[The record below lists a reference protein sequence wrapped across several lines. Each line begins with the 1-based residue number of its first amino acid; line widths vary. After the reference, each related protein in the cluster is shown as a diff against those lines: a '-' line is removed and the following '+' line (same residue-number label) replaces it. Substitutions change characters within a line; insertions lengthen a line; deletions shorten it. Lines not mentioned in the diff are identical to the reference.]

1 MKIAA
6 TIVLACLGLLA
17 AGCGESTS
25 TTLTTTTTTGE
36 GDRRGAR
43 TMSFAITDAGCE
55 PNRAET
61 TSGLVTFE
69 VENKGAAG
77 VTELEVIKDKRILGE
92 VENLADG
99 LNGHF
104 SLTLQPGEY
113 ELYCPNGTTQERG
126 TLTVTGDQVAR
137 DDDKAAQK
145 AIATYKAYVLGQAAL
160 LEPRTKAFTNA
171 IRAGDIAKAKKLF
184 PTSREPYERIE
195 PVAES
200 FGDLDPQ
207 IDARAGD
214 VPAATW
220 TGFHRLEKM
229 LWVENATAAE
239 MKPFADELD
248 ADVAKL
254 VSNVKSA
261 DYQTAQIANGAKS
274 LMDEIG
280 ASKVTGEEDRYSH
293 TDLYDFK
300 ANVDG
305 AKAVFDSM
313 HPILQKRAPTLAVTI
328 TNAFAEMNS
337 AMEPFRSGRGW
348 VTYTKVAA
356 AERRGL
362 SRSVDALALPLSN
375 MAAIVAQ

>member
-1 MKIAA
+1 MKLIAA
-6 TIVLACLGLLA
+6 AVAVTTIGVLT
-17 AGCGESTS
+17 AGCGSS
-25 TTLTTTTTTGE
+25 SDAATTTASETTKNGSKTV
-36 GDRRGAR
+36 AF
-43 TMSFAITDAGCE
+43 TLTDAGCD
-55 PNRAET
+55 PISAET
-61 TSGLVTFE
+61 TSGLVTFK
-69 VENKGAAG
+69 VENTGASG

-92 VENLADG
+92 VENLAAG
-99 LNGHF
+99 LNGGF
-104 SLTLQPGEY
+104 SLTLQPGTY

-126 TLTVTGDQVAR
+126 TLTVKGAQVAS
-137 DDDKAAQK
+137 DDNAAARK
-145 AIATYKAYVLGQAAL
+145 AIAAYETYVNGQAAQL
-160 LEPRTKAFTNA
+160 GPRTTAFTDA
-171 IRAGDIAKAKKLF
+171 IRAGNVAKAKKLF
-184 PTSREPYERIE
+184 PTAREPYERIE

-229 LWVENATAAE
+229 LWVDQASAAE
-239 MKPFADELD
+239 MKPFADKLD
-248 ADVAKL
+248 TDVAKL
-254 VSNVKSA
+254 IALVKTA

-305 AKAVFDSM
+305 AMAVFESL
-313 HPILQKRAPTLAVTI
+313 HPILAKRAPSVATTI
-328 TNAFAEMNS
+328 AKQFTEMES
-337 AMEPFRSGRGW
+337 AMAPFRAGTGW
-348 VTYTKVAA
+348 VSYTQVKPDD
-356 AERRGL
+356 RKTL

>member
-6 TIVLACLGLLA
+6 LAALTSFGLLA
-17 AGCGESTS
+17 AGCGESTMS
-25 TTLTTTTTTGE
+25 SGTTTTG
-36 GDRRGAR
+36 DKNGAK
-43 TMSFAITDAGCE
+43 TMQFAITDAGCE
-55 PNRAET
+55 PNTAET
-61 TSGLVTFE
+61 TSGLVTFQ

-77 VTELEVIKDKRILGE
+77 VTELEVIKGKRILGE

-99 LNGHF
+99 LNGKF
-104 SLTLQPGEY
+104 SLTLQPGDY

-126 TLTVTGDQVAR
+126 TLTVTGEQVAS
-137 DDDKAAQK
+137 DDNAAARK
-145 AIATYKAYVLGQAAL
+145 AIAAYKAYVIGQAAIL
-160 LEPRTKAFTNA
+160 GPRTTEFTDA
-171 IRAGDIAKAKKLF
+171 VRAGDVAKAKKLF
-184 PTSREPYERIE
+184 PTAREPYERIE

-229 LWVENATAAE
+229 LWVDNARAAE
-239 MKPFADELD
+239 MKPFADKLD
-248 ADVAKL
+248 QDTAKL
-254 VSNVKSA
+254 IGLVKTA

-305 AKAVFDSM
+305 AKAVFESLQ
-313 HPILQKRAPTLAVTI
+313 PILEKRAPTLAVTI
-328 TNAFAEMNS
+328 TNTFADMDD
-337 AMEPFRSGRGW
+337 AMEPFRAGPGW
-348 VTYTKVAA
+348 VTYTKVDAA
-356 AERRGL
+356 DRRGL

>member
-1 MKIAA
+1 
-6 TIVLACLGLLA
+6 
-17 AGCGESTS
+17 
-25 TTLTTTTTTGE
+25 
-36 GDRRGAR
+36 
-43 TMSFAITDAGCE
+43 
-55 PNRAET
+55 
-61 TSGLVTFE
+61 
-69 VENKGAAG
+69 
-77 VTELEVIKDKRILGE
+77 VIKDKRILGE
-92 VENLADG
+92 VENVADG
-99 LNGHF
+99 LTAHF

-126 TLTVTGDQVAR
+126 TLTVTGDQVAS
-137 DDDKAAQK
+137 DDDEAARK
-145 AIATYKAYVLGQAAL
+145 AIAAYKTYVLAQAAL

-171 IRAGDIAKAKKLF
+171 IRAGDTAKAKKLF

-214 VPAATW
+214 VPASTW
-220 TGFHRLEKM
+220 TGYHRLEKM
-229 LWVENATAAE
+229 LWVDKATAAE
-239 MKPFADELD
+239 MKPFADKLD
-248 ADVAKL
+248 TDVAKL
-254 VSNVKSA
+254 VSNVKTA
-261 DYQTAQIANGAKS
+261 NYQTAQIANGAKS

-305 AKAVFDSM
+305 AKAVFTSLR
-313 HPILQKRAPTLAVTI
+313 PILEKRAPTLTVTI
-328 TNAFAEMNS
+328 TDAFANMDD
-337 AMEPFRSGRGW
+337 AMEPFRSGPGW
-348 VTYTKVAA
+348 FTYTKVDSVD
-356 AERRGL
+356 RRGL

>member
-1 MKIAA
+1 MKVAA
-6 TIVLACLGLLA
+6 LVALTSFGLLA
-17 AGCGESTS
+17 AGCGESTTAS
-25 TTLTTTTTTGE
+25 GTTTTTSDKNGPK
-36 GDRRGAR
+36 
-43 TMSFAITDAGCE
+43 TMQFALTDAGCE
-55 PNRAET
+55 PNTAET

-99 LNGHF
+99 LNGKF
-104 SLTLQPGEY
+104 SLTLQPGDY
-113 ELYCPNGTTQERG
+113 ELYCPNGSTKERG
-126 TLTVTGDQVAR
+126 TLTVTGATVAN
-137 DDDKAAQK
+137 DDNAAARK
-145 AIATYKAYVLGQAAL
+145 AIAAYKAYVIGQAGIL
-160 LEPRTKAFTNA
+160 GPRTTAFTDA
-171 IRAGDIAKAKKLF
+171 VRAGDVAKAKKLF
-184 PTSREPYERIE
+184 PTAREPYERIE

-220 TGFHRLEKM
+220 TGFHKLEKM
-229 LWVENATAAE
+229 LWVDNSTAAE
-239 MKPFADELD
+239 MKPFADKLD
-248 ADVAKL
+248 RDTAKL
-254 VSNVKSA
+254 IALVKTA

-305 AKAVFDSM
+305 AKAVFKSM
-313 HPILQKRAPTLAVTI
+313 QPILEKRAPTLAVTI
-328 TNAFAEMNS
+328 TNAFGDMDD
-337 AMEPFRSGRGW
+337 AMKPFRAGPGW
-348 VTYTKVAA
+348 VTYTKVDAVD
-356 AERRGL
+356 RRGL

>member
-1 MKIAA
+1 VKIAA
-6 TIVLACLGLLA
+6 SVALTSLGLIA
-17 AGCGESTS
+17 AGCGE
-25 TTLTTTTTTGE
+25 TTTSSGTTTPTG
-36 GDRRGAR
+36 GSSNGAK
-43 TMSFAITDAGCE
+43 TMEFAITDAGCE
-55 PNRAET
+55 PNTAAT
-61 TSGLVTFE
+61 TSGLVTFN

-104 SLTLQPGEY
+104 SLTLQPGDY

-126 TLTVTGDQVAR
+126 TLKVTGDTVAS
-137 DDDKAAQK
+137 DDNAAARK
-145 AIATYKAYVLGQAAL
+145 AIAAYKAYVIGQAAL
-160 LEPRTKAFTNA
+160 LTPRVTEFTDA
-171 IRAGDIAKAKKLF
+171 VRAGDTAKAKKLF
-184 PTSREPYERIE
+184 PTAREPYERIE

-229 LWVENATAAE
+229 LWVDNSSAAE
-239 MKPFADELD
+239 MKPFADKLD
-248 ADVAKL
+248 KDVAKL
-254 VSNVKSA
+254 VALVQTA

-305 AKAVFDSM
+305 AKAVFKSM
-313 HPILQKRAPTLAVTI
+313 HPILAKRAPTLAATI
-328 TNAFAEMNS
+328 TNAF
-337 AMEPFRSGRGW
+337 G
-348 VTYTKVAA
+348 VIDV
-356 AERRGL
+356 
-362 SRSVDALALPLSN
+362 
-375 MAAIVAQ
+375 

>member
-1 MKIAA
+1 M
-6 TIVLACLGLLA
+6 
-17 AGCGESTS
+17 
-25 TTLTTTTTTGE
+25 
-36 GDRRGAR
+36 
-43 TMSFAITDAGCE
+43 
-55 PNRAET
+55 
-61 TSGLVTFE
+61 
-69 VENKGAAG
+69 
-77 VTELEVIKDKRILGE
+77 IKDKRILGE

-126 TLTVTGDQVAR
+126 TLTVTGETVAS
-137 DDDKAAQK
+137 DDNAAARR
-145 AIATYKAYVLGQAAL
+145 AIAAYKAYVIGQAAI
-160 LEPRTKAFTNA
+160 LEPRTTAFTDA
-171 IRAGDIAKAKKLF
+171 VRAGDLAKAKKLF
-184 PTSREPYERIE
+184 PTAREPYERIE

-200 FGDLDPQ
+200 FGDLDPE

-229 LWVENATAAE
+229 LWVDNATPAQ
-239 MKPFADELD
+239 MKPFADKLD
-248 ADVAKL
+248 TDVAKL
-254 VSNVKSA
+254 VALVKTA

-305 AKAVFDSM
+305 ARAVFTSLQ
-313 HPILQKRAPTLAVTI
+313 PILKKRAPTLATTI
-328 TNAFAEMNS
+328 TSGFAEMDD
-337 AMEPFRSGRGW
+337 AMAQFRRGPGW
-348 VTYTKVAA
+348 VTYTKVDAA
-356 AERRGL
+356 DRRGL
-362 SRSVDALALPLSN
+362 SRAVDALALPLSN

>member
-1 MKIAA
+1 VKVAGLVA
-6 TIVLACLGLLA
+6 LTSLGLLA
-17 AGCGESTS
+17 AGCGESTTAS
-25 TTLTTTTTTGE
+25 GTTTTTS
-36 GDRRGAR
+36 DRNGPK
-43 TMSFAITDAGCE
+43 TMQFAITDAGCE
-55 PNRAET
+55 PNTAET
-61 TSGLVTFE
+61 TSGLVTFQ

-99 LNGHF
+99 LNGKF
-104 SLTLQPGEY
+104 SLTLQPGDY

-126 TLTVTGDQVAR
+126 TLTVTGATVASE
-137 DDDKAAQK
+137 DNAAARK
-145 AIATYKAYVLGQAAL
+145 AIAAYKAYVIGQAAIL
-160 LEPRTKAFTNA
+160 GPRTTAFTDA
-171 IRAGDIAKAKKLF
+171 VRAGDVAKAKKLF
-184 PTSREPYERIE
+184 PTAREPYERIE

-220 TGFHRLEKM
+220 TGFHKLEKM
-229 LWVENATAAE
+229 LWVDNSTAAE
-239 MKPFADELD
+239 MKPFADKLD
-248 ADVAKL
+248 TDTAKL
-254 VSNVKSA
+254 IALVKTA

-305 AKAVFDSM
+305 AKAVFKSM
-313 HPILQKRAPTLAVTI
+313 QPILEKRAPTLAVTI
-328 TNAFAEMNS
+328 TKAFGDMDD
-337 AMEPFRSGRGW
+337 AMEPFRAGPGW
-348 VTYTKVAA
+348 VTYTKVDAVD
-356 AERRGL
+356 RRGL

>member
-1 MKIAA
+1 VKIAA
-6 TIVLACLGLLA
+6 LAALTSFGLLA
-17 AGCGESTS
+17 TGCGESTTS
-25 TTLTTTTTTGE
+25 SGTTTTTG
-36 GDRRGAR
+36 DKNAAR
-43 TMSFAITDAGCE
+43 TMEFAITDAGCE
-55 PNRAET
+55 PNTAAT
-61 TSGLVTFE
+61 TSGLVTFN

-104 SLTLQPGEY
+104 SLTLQPGDY

-126 TLTVTGDQVAR
+126 TLKVTGDTVAS
-137 DDDKAAQK
+137 DDNAAARK
-145 AIATYKAYVLGQAAL
+145 AIAAYKAYVIGQAAL
-160 LEPRTKAFTNA
+160 LTPRVTEFTDA
-171 IRAGDIAKAKKLF
+171 VRAGDTAKAKKLF
-184 PTSREPYERIE
+184 PTAREPYQRIE

-229 LWVENATAAE
+229 LWVDNSSAAE
-239 MKPFADELD
+239 MKPFADKLD
-248 ADVAKL
+248 KDVAKL
-254 VSNVKSA
+254 VALVKTT

-305 AKAVFDSM
+305 ARAVFKSM
-313 HPILQKRAPTLAVTI
+313 QPILEKRAPTLAVTI
-328 TNAFAEMNS
+328 TNAFGDMDD
-337 AMEPFRSGRGW
+337 AMKPFRAGPGW
-348 VTYTKVAA
+348 VTYTKVDAGD
-356 AERRGL
+356 RRGL

-375 MAAIVAQ
+375 MAAIVAP